1 MSPAPAPPKLDE
13 VVSSGWPRW
22 ASSPLRADSATALC
36 RSPTFHLLLAGLI
49 LPNLLSL
56 ASLGSL
62 VDIGLPPR
70 TSCIIFYAVLAVG
83 ARRFP
88 FAVTAVLFIALL
100 CFDLSSTLALM
111 FNLAPSELLAA
122 LDHAKRLHFFSS
134 PLYVS
139 LIGAMLATT
148 LATLY
153 LLSRRERLAQGNVYV
168 LLGAAF
174 AFAALDYA
182 TNVSPQYQFG
192 SLLGRNVP
200 VVSAAD
206 ASGFNAVAGTN
217 GRNVILVVV
226 ESLGYMQ
233 DPAKRTRIDSP
244 LANPRVTSKY
254 VVTSGTATYFG
265 STTSGEMREL
275 CETRTFYS
283 EYAPKYGYSC
293 LPELLHE
300 RGYASLAV
308 HSFGGDMFERDRW
321 YPRVGFDKE
330 VFGSELLQQTG
341 RVCGSVFRGACDAD
355 LAPVIANEAR
365 RLAPADEPRFI
376 YWLTLNTHIPV
387 APGDARTNFDCANKG
402 NVFGQATVCRMAELW
417 HDFFGAV
424 SQLAL
429 DPTIGPAEILI
440 VGDHAPPLWSKRGR
454 SMFAPGKVAWY
465 RLTPR
470 ASAVS
475 ADGTS
480 WR

>member
-1 MSPAPAPPKLDE
+1 MSPPPFTPKPDE
-13 VVSSGWPRW
+13 VVSGAWLPRMF
-22 ASSPLRADSATALC
+22 PLLQADLAAA
-36 RSPTFHLLLAGLI
+36 RIGSPTVHLLLAGLI

-56 ASLGSL
+56 ASLSSL
-62 VDIGLPPR
+62 LDIGLPPR
-70 TSCIIFYAVLAVG
+70 TSCIIFYSLLAVC
-83 ARRFP
+83 ARRLS
-88 FAVTAVLFIALL
+88 FAVTAALFIALL
-100 CFDLSSTLALM
+100 CFDLTSTLALM

-122 LDHAKRLHFFSS
+122 LDHARRLHFFSS

-168 LLGAAF
+168 LLGAAL

-192 SLLGRNVP
+192 SLVGRNRP

-206 ASGFNAVAGTN
+206 ASGFNAIAGTN

-226 ESLGYMQ
+226 ESLGYME
-233 DPAKRTRIDSP
+233 DPAKRARIDAP
-244 LANPRVTSKY
+244 LANPHITRKY

-283 EYAPKYGYSC
+283 DYAPKYGYSC
-293 LPELLHE
+293 LPDLLHE

-308 HSFGGDMFERDRW
+308 HSFGGDMFEREQW

-330 VFGSELLQQTG
+330 VFGSELLKQTG
-341 RVCGSVFRGACDAD
+341 RACGSVFRGACDAD
-355 LAPVIANEAR
+355 LAPVIAKEAR
-365 RLAPADEPRFI
+365 LLASAGKPRFI

-387 APGDARTNFDCANKG
+387 APGDAHVNFRCAERDNA
-402 NVFGQATVCRMAELW
+402 FGQATVCRMAELW

-470 ASAVS
+470 ATAVS